1 MSVPSFLAMVSVV
14 LGMIVTVTVEPL
26 LAALESV
33 EGALGAIVVVLSKV
47 ETTLVTLARAVIR
60 MVQVEPIGAAVRVP
74 VIRVRPPTTAV
85 AVEQVP
91 PPLGVAV
98 TLITGVIM
106 MGSVSV

>member
-26 LAALESV
+26 LTALESV

-60 MVQVEPIGAAVRVP
+60 MVQVEPTGAAVRVP
-74 VIRVRPPTTAV
+74 VICGRPPAAAGAGRPQPWLSNRCLRRWV
-85 AVEQVP
+85 LP
-91 PPLGVAV
+91 
-98 TLITGVIM
+98 
-106 MGSVSV
+106 